1 MKDVFIH
8 HYKIL
13 NKFINIV
20 LFLCVLQTIIAFFV
34 FLAGNGVS
42 SNKPI
47 DTSELIASK
56 PFQWYV
62 GLFNAN
68 EEDLGIKYI
77 GRGESLSCELTG
89 IGVGNSISSNAYSY
103 TSKIKV
109 DGEIY
114 GIDKASEVGEQYD
127 VYNNDLNGDKEE
139 YKIDYY
145 LNSPKS
151 NPNICIGALRTRIY
165 KSRILMPSLKL
176 LGIIFIIF
184 VLIKYFL
191 KKKSRQL
198 DLEYIQTKP

>member
-20 LFLCVLQTIIAFFV
+20 LFLCVLQIVIAFLV
-34 FLAGNGVS
+34 FLAGNGVFP
-42 SNKPI
+42 NKPI

-56 PFQWYV
+56 PFQWYT
-62 GLFNAN
+62 GLLGAN

-89 IGVGNSISSNAYSY
+89 IGIGSPVSDNAYSY
-103 TSKIKV
+103 TSRIKV

-114 GIDKASEVGEQYD
+114 EIDKASEVGEQYD

-151 NPNICIGALRTRIY
+151 NPNICIGGLRTKVY

-176 LGIIFIIF
+176 LGIIFIVF
-184 VLIKYFL
+184 TLIKYFL

-198 DLEYIQTKP
+198 DLEDAQTKP